1 MEIMLAEILKPLVN
15 IEDISKIVYRKDDF
29 GVTCFRHIDIEC
41 IYGDYL
47 EIPESDRNYQKIK
60 DLFQE
65 TNFEKE
71 EVVLFERY

>member
-1 MEIMLAEILKPLVN
+1 MEIMLTELLKPLVN

>member
-1 MEIMLAEILKPLVN
+1 MEIMLTELLKPLVN

-29 GVTCFRHIDIEC
+29 GVTCFRHLDIEC